1 MTVITYL
8 RRRGGPESSGQ
19 AVGVDMEVW
28 GSSFRNER
36 KADKKKMKDDLCSQK
51 LLMFC
56 FHGIYSAFFAIFAKQ
71 IGGGAKTVCT
81 LCPLRQ
87 VVALHQF
94 LIHDL
99 LPEL

>member
-1 MTVITYL
+1 MTVITCL
-8 RRRGGPESSGQ
+8 RRRGVPESSGQ
-19 AVGVDMEVW
+19 AVGRHGSV

-56 FHGIYSAFFAIFAKQ
+56 FHGIYSDFFAIFAKQ

-87 VVALHQF
+87 VVAFHQF
-94 LIHDL
+94 LIHEL
-99 LPEL
+99 LPGL